1 MASLVDHPLERG
13 LSGPFM
19 SFHATEAM
27 STERVLSVWE
37 RVPAGTQ
44 VKHVEPLGPLA
55 QAPRLFETREAL
67 RRRFGQHAVTV
78 LATGPLAL
86 PFRAVLAQGNALDYL
101 ALDERWAAAPGQRL
115 LADATREWSRPGADP
130 LTQRLG
136 ILGHGIAHSRSPRIH
151 RQPFD
156 RLDLPEDTDLPA
168 LLEALRPHYAGF
180 AVTNPF
186 KKRAALAVKASR
198 EAVNTLVRTSA
209 GWAAANSDVDGAQ
222 AVLRALGCT
231 ELTVLGDGGVADALR
246 EAAVAASV
254 KLTFARLGDVG
265 LVKGPCVWTWPAT
278 VELPAALAFD
288 GSKVAVIAYGRPAQ
302 AIARQVRARGG
313 IPLRL
318 GARWFIAQARKQRR
332 LWESAT

>member
-1 MASLVDHPLERG
+1 
-13 LSGPFM
+13 
-19 SFHATEAM
+19 
-27 STERVLSVWE
+27 
-37 RVPAGTQ
+37 
-44 VKHVEPLGPLA
+44 
-55 QAPRLFETREAL
+55 
-67 RRRFGQHAVTV
+67 VTV

-86 PFRAVLAQGNALDYL
+86 PFRAVLARSNALDYL

-115 LADATREWSRPGADP
+115 LADATREWLRKGADP

-136 ILGHGIAHSRSPRIH
+136 ILGHGLTHSRSPRIH

-156 RLDLPEDTDLPA
+156 RLDLPEDTDLEA

-186 KKRAALAVKASR
+186 KKPAALATRASR
-198 EAVNTLVRTSA
+198 EAVNTLVRTA
-209 GWAAANSDVDGAQ
+209 TGWAAANSDVDGA
-222 AVLRALGCT
+222 RALLGELGCA

-246 EAAVAASV
+246 EAALTAAV
-254 KLTFARLGDVG
+254 KLTFVRLGEAG
-265 LVKGPCVWTWPAT
+265 LIEGPCVWTWPAS

-288 GSKVAVIAYGRPAQ
+288 GSKVAVIAYGKPAQ
-302 AIARQVRARGG
+302 VIARQVSARGG
-313 IPLRL
+313 IPVRL